1 MNGIFDEQ
9 KKLAEEPLFKIDYLS
24 VANAITAEELN
35 GEITPEILKDGVF
48 VSIAAWIGTT
58 RLIDNIVIRE

>member
-1 MNGIFDEQ
+1 M
-9 KKLAEEPLFKIDYLS
+9 S
-24 VANAITAEELN
+24 VANAITAEELD